1 VTEQE
6 DLARRFELHRG
17 HLEGVAYRMLGSLSE
32 ADDAVQLTW
41 LRLAGQDVDAIRD
54 LRAWLTTVT
63 SRICLD
69 LLRSRSTRR
78 EEPLDLH
85 LPDPV
90 VTPAS
95 ADPEEEAVLAD
106 SLGLAL
112 LVVLDTLGPAERLAF
127 VLHDVFAVPFDQIG
141 AILNRSPAAARQLAS
156 RARRRVREA
165 GPAPTTDPAAQRA
178 VLDAFLAAA
187 RRGDFEGLVAV
198 LHPDVELLADA
209 GDGPLGPSQRVTG
222 ARAVAEQAYRYRQ
235 MASAGA
241 HALVNGV
248 PGLVAAPGGRVVAVL
263 SVTTVDGLITRLT
276 ILADPARLDRLH
288 LPRFDPS

>member
-1 VTEQE
+1 VSEQE

-209 GDGPLGPSQRVTG
+209 GDGPLGPSQR
-222 ARAVAEQAYRYRQ
+222 AYRYRQ